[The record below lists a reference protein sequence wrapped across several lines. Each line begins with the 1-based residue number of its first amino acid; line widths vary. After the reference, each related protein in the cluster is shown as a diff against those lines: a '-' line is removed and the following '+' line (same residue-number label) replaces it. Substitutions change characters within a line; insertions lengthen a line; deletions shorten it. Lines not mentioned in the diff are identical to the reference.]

1 MNCPNCS
8 QSLPAEALFCGAC
21 GQAVAPPVLA
31 PAQIRPFIEPPQ
43 AIRQP
48 PRTAEPAED
57 VEHSACAE
65 CGAAMS
71 VSDIFCGACGHVSA
85 IVSAA
90 FSSARDTSIIESLRP
105 IAPERPADGPA
116 APRVR
121 PPEVTP
127 APTLSVLDAEQ
138 PDEDAACDANDA
150 HDARDA
156 PAPEIVGA
164 AATGERFV
172 LQFSTGESVT
182 VTGTGLVGRSPISE
196 PGEYFD
202 HLVRVLDSTRS
213 VSKIHLEFGQQD
225 GVFWVSDRYSGNGTI
240 VRAPDRSG
248 IRCEPGKRQIVA
260 RGARVVIGEQFFVVS

>member
-1 MNCPNCS
+1 MKCPNCS

-43 AIRQP
+43 AIRQQTGRDELASP
-48 PRTAEPAED
+48 TND
-57 VEHSACAE
+57 SACDE

-71 VSDIFCGACGHVSA
+71 FSDIFCGVCGRVSPT
-85 IVSAA
+85 VSAA
-90 FSSARDTSIIESLRP
+90 FSSARDTAIIESIRP
-105 IAPERPADGPA
+105 TSTERPADGAA

-121 PPEVTP
+121 APGASHDSRASFAPPPSAAGDTRG
-127 APTLSVLDAEQ
+127 AESTGLV
-138 PDEDAACDANDA
+138 AA
-150 HDARDA
+150 
-156 PAPEIVGA
+156 GA
-164 AATGERFV
+164 KGERFV

-182 VTGTGLVGRSPISE
+182 VSGTGLVGRNPVSE

-213 VSKIHLEFGQQD
+213 VSKTHLEFGQQA
-225 GVFWVSDRYSGNGTI
+225 GEFWVSDRYSGNGTI
-240 VRAPDRSG
+240 LRTPDHPG
-248 IRCEPGKRQIVA
+248 IRCEPGKRQIVE